1 MDALIKRFSEK
12 FTPEQTALFQQ
23 AVDFT
28 VKHHEGQKRESG
40 EPYIIHPVAV
50 AKLVLDMGMDSVSVI
65 AAMLHD
71 TVEDCE
77 DVSLEDIR
85 ILFGADVTQLVDGV
99 TKLTISGK
107 QTYITKKQEQA
118 ENAALIAEYEAK
130 LKSAEIVEHDLTD
143 LSTVNIGMMVSIKG
157 EDGKVKKY
165 ELTGATANMFDAK
178 NPKISKDSPI
188 GKAIIGKKKGDT
200 VEVEAPAGTMKFT
213 IEDIS
218 KKK

>member
-1 MDALIKRFSEK
+1 MASKQKFLMTQEEFNQLSEQLAFLKNEKTREIAEKINQARGYGDLSENSEYDA
-12 FTPEQTALFQQ
+12 A
-23 AVDFT
+23 
-28 VKHHEGQKRESG
+28 
-40 EPYIIHPVAV
+40 
-50 AKLVLDMGMDSVSVI
+50 
-65 AAMLHD
+65 
-71 TVEDCE
+71 
-77 DVSLEDIR
+77 
-85 ILFGADVTQLVDGV
+85 
-99 TKLTISGK
+99 
-107 QTYITKKQEQA
+107 KQEQA

-143 LSTVNIGMMVSIKG
+143 LSTVNIGMIVSIKG

-188 GKAIIGKKKGDT
+188 GKAIIGKKKGET
-200 VEVEAPAGTMKFT
+200 ATVEAPAGTMTFT

>member
-1 MDALIKRFSEK
+1 MATKQKFLMTQEEFNQLSEQLAYLKNEKTREIAEKINQARGYGDLSENSEYDA
-12 FTPEQTALFQQ
+12 A
-23 AVDFT
+23 
-28 VKHHEGQKRESG
+28 
-40 EPYIIHPVAV
+40 
-50 AKLVLDMGMDSVSVI
+50 
-65 AAMLHD
+65 
-71 TVEDCE
+71 
-77 DVSLEDIR
+77 
-85 ILFGADVTQLVDGV
+85 
-99 TKLTISGK
+99 
-107 QTYITKKQEQA
+107 KQEQA

-143 LSTVNIGMMVSIKG
+143 LSAVNIGMMVSIKG

-200 VEVEAPAGTMKFT
+200 VTVEAPAGTMTFT

>member
-1 MDALIKRFSEK
+1 MATKQKFLMTQEEYNQLSEQLAYLKNEKTREIAEKINQARGYGDLSENSEYDA
-12 FTPEQTALFQQ
+12 A
-23 AVDFT
+23 
-28 VKHHEGQKRESG
+28 
-40 EPYIIHPVAV
+40 
-50 AKLVLDMGMDSVSVI
+50 
-65 AAMLHD
+65 
-71 TVEDCE
+71 
-77 DVSLEDIR
+77 
-85 ILFGADVTQLVDGV
+85 
-99 TKLTISGK
+99 
-107 QTYITKKQEQA
+107 KQEQA

-165 ELTGATANMFDAK
+165 ELTGATANMFDVK

-200 VEVEAPAGTMKFT
+200 VTVEAPAGIMKFT